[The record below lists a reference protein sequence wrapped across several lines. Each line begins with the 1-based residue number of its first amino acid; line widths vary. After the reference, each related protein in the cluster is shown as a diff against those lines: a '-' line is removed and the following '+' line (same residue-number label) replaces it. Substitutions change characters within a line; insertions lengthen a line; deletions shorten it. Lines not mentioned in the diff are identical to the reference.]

1 MLTRLS
7 STPAQGREL
16 EQRKAT
22 GMVLQAQPIC
32 ILLLLGKYNVPTL
45 SRLPLLLN
53 INLQS
58 LLILVIIKRN
68 KRDAID
74 QWLDLRAFKCCRGSN
89 LDLKLVRRWCRL
101 AVVILTQ
108 KEGLS
113 VIVAVFKHTRIQ
125 RLSA

>member
-68 KRDAID
+68 KRDARING
-74 QWLDLRAFKCCRGSN
+74 LTCE
-89 LDLKLVRRWCRL
+89 RL
-101 AVVILTQ
+101 NAVEEAI
-108 KEGLS
+108 S
-113 VIVAVFKHTRIQ
+113 I
-125 RLSA
+125 